1 MELAST
7 TMPTTSH
14 LILGTHHNNSN
25 SSNIMPIL
33 TSIDLSPSNMD
44 SSLSP
49 LLQVARVR
57 LRPNSTHLL
66 LRSTMSFPAT

>member
-1 MELAST
+1 MELASNT
-7 TMPTTSH
+7 IPTISH
-14 LILGTHHNNSN
+14 LILGTHNNNS

-49 LLQVARVR
+49 LLQVVRVR
-57 LRPNSTHLL
+57 LHPNSTRLL
-66 LRSTMSFPAT
+66 LRSTTIFPAT